1 MKPIR
6 WLISLILLTL
16 FLNACQKANPLV
28 IEPGVESMKGYELY
42 SWEKN
47 DEWYFSI
54 LIGTNREKTLDEIQ
68 SADAVLQGMDQL
80 KAALESISAGQYV
93 TWSAPEPLAF
103 PPEDLILQVQKIC
116 KEQGL
121 ELGIARDTN

>member
-1 MKPIR
+1 MKSIR
-6 WLISLILLTL
+6 LLISLILLTL
-16 FLNACQKANPLV
+16 FLNACQKANPLI

-47 DEWYFSI
+47 GEWYFSI
-54 LIGTNREKTLDEIQ
+54 LIGTNREKTLEEIQ
-68 SADAVLQGMDQL
+68 SPDAVLQGMDEL
-80 KAALESISAGQYV
+80 KAALESIPAGQYV

-103 PPEDLILQVQKIC
+103 PPEDLIQQVQKIC

-121 ELGIARDTN
+121 ELGIARDIN